1 MLSKGQIGGV
11 RIGRERIW
19 SLAYADD
26 LVLLTKNEKSMKE
39 MMKRTERYLK
49 EKKLQLNAKQ
59 SKMVCLRKG
68 EK

>member
-1 MLSKGQIGGV
+1 MVSKGQIGGV

-26 LVLLTKNEKSMKE
+26 LVLLRKNEKSMKE